1 MKFNSQVCTTREQS
15 ERLLKLGV
23 KAETADMTR
32 TNVNKFAYDFPYVA
46 SIRFLITNKGAKFSD
61 IEPAWSLDRLI
72 EMLKDSDT
80 PENYKVDFYVGLNR
94 YDEIIALIQSLIHIG
109 IFNKEYLNDLSDE

>member
-1 MKFNSQVCTTREQS
+1 MEFNSQICTTREQS
-15 ERLLKLGV
+15 DRLLKLGI

-32 TNVNKFAYDFPYVA
+32 TTFNKFAYDFPYVA

-61 IEPAWSLDRLI
+61 IEPAWTLDRLI
-72 EMLKDSDT
+72 EMIKDSDT
-80 PENYKVDFYVGLNR
+80 PENYKVDFHVGLNR

-109 IFNKEYLNDLSDE
+109 KFNKEYLNQPE

>member
-1 MKFNSQVCTTREQS
+1 MEFKSQICTTREQS
-15 ERLLKLGV
+15 DRLLKLGV

-32 TNVNKFAYDFPYVA
+32 TSVNKFAYDFPYVA
-46 SIRFLITNKGAKFSD
+46 SMHILITHKGAKFSD

-80 PENYKVDFYVGLNR
+80 PENYKVDFHVGLNR
-94 YDEIIALIQSLIHIG
+94 YDEIIALMQSLIHIDG
-109 IFNKEYLNDLSDE
+109 FNKEYLNG

>member
-1 MKFNSQVCTTREQS
+1 MKFNSQVCTNKRQS
-15 ERLLKLGV
+15 DRLLKLGI

-32 TNVNKFAYDFPYVA
+32 NSFNKFAYDFPYIV
-46 SIRFLITNKGAKFSD
+46 SIGFFIPNKGFKFSD

-80 PENYKVDFYVGLNR
+80 PEDYKVDFYVGVNR
-94 YDEIIALIQSLIHIG
+94 YDEIISLIQSLIHIG
-109 IFNKEYLNDLSDE
+109 KFNKEYLNQPE